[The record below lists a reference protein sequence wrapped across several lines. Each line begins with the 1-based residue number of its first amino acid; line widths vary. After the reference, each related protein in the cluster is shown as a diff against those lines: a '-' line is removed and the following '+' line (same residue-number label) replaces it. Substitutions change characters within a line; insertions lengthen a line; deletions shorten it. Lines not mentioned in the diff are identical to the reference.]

1 MIKKLDDR
9 LVELLNKRGIGESEL
24 PKFLNPSYDQFRDPF
39 LLDGMQAAVERIK
52 QAVENN
58 DRIVVYGDYD
68 CDGVCASTI
77 MYEFLKSLGLQVDVY
92 IPSRFDD
99 GYGLTSDMINEI
111 VTKSNPN
118 LLITVDLGISAKNE
132 VETLKSLG
140 VDVIITDHHEQTQE
154 KPDTIVVDP
163 KVKNQKYGF
172 EGLCGA
178 GVALKVVQAY
188 AGLEEAKKYIDV
200 CALAT
205 VGDIVPLLD
214 ENRVIVKKGLEKIQ
228 SGDCHKSIK
237 FLLEKLDFKNIT
249 SIDLSFRVVPKLN
262 ASGRMDKGIKVF
274 KFLTETDEKVLSSL
288 FDEIDL
294 DNQMR
299 LECIDAANEEI
310 EKQIHKLDLR
320 KHKIII
326 LRGKFHEG
334 VLGILASRVMHEFN
348 RPCIVFTESNIGTYK
363 GSGRSLE
370 SINILE
376 PLIKCQDLL
385 VRFGG
390 HTQAAGVE
398 VKKENF
404 KEFLVRIN
412 EAFSAVDD
420 SKYLQQLNYDIEIT
434 EDDISLGFIEE
445 IAKLEPFGCSNEK
458 PVLCLKERAMKSEQL
473 SGKNCK
479 HLRVSTLTGKKII
492 AFNHGEEQRFFASNV
507 EKSLIIDIEKNE
519 FRGKTTPQGILREV
533 RMQDPEGFEF
543 KNEYNVINSFVN
555 KYQSLN
561 IDNICKKEYRPISTL
576 MKKFQNQSQFGTIII
591 IDSQRALDQ
600 IDKNNLCGFTFTNVP
615 LPSRQNAILLT
626 DTGVVDPQILNGYK
640 NVVFTR
646 TFLDGEHNVFAKDYN
661 TIEQIGTVKDL
672 RVNIN
677 KDRAIFGSVYKTLQR
692 YAANIQANNF
702 FEFVDKIK
710 RCEQCLGLEQICFST
725 LVFIDLGLV
734 FGDYIHGEIIC
745 EKSNKKLEL
754 GESVVYNLL

>member
-1 MIKKLDDR
+1 
-9 LVELLNKRGIGESEL
+9 
-24 PKFLNPSYDQFRDPF
+24 
-39 LLDGMQAAVERIK
+39 
-52 QAVENN
+52 
-58 DRIVVYGDYD
+58 
-68 CDGVCASTI
+68 
-77 MYEFLKSLGLQVDVY
+77 
-92 IPSRFDD
+92 
-99 GYGLTSDMINEI
+99 
-111 VTKSNPN
+111 
-118 LLITVDLGISAKNE
+118 
-132 VETLKSLG
+132 
-140 VDVIITDHHEQTQE
+140 
-154 KPDTIVVDP
+154 
-163 KVKNQKYGF
+163 
-172 EGLCGA
+172 
-178 GVALKVVQAY
+178 
-188 AGLEEAKKYIDV
+188 
-200 CALAT
+200 
-205 VGDIVPLLD
+205 
-214 ENRVIVKKGLEKIQ
+214 
-228 SGDCHKSIK
+228 
-237 FLLEKLDFKNIT
+237 
-249 SIDLSFRVVPKLN
+249 
-262 ASGRMDKGIKVF
+262 
-274 KFLTETDEKVLSSL
+274 
-288 FDEIDL
+288 
-294 DNQMR
+294 
-299 LECIDAANEEI
+299 
-310 EKQIHKLDLR
+310 
-320 KHKIII
+320 
-326 LRGKFHEG
+326 
-334 VLGILASRVMHEFN
+334 
-348 RPCIVFTESNIGTYK
+348 
-363 GSGRSLE
+363 
-370 SINILE
+370 
-376 PLIKCQDLL
+376 
-385 VRFGG
+385 
-390 HTQAAGVE
+390 
-398 VKKENF
+398 
-404 KEFLVRIN
+404 
-412 EAFSAVDD
+412 
-420 SKYLQQLNYDIEIT
+420 
-434 EDDISLGFIEE
+434 
-445 IAKLEPFGCSNEK
+445 
-458 PVLCLKERAMKSEQL
+458 MKSEQL